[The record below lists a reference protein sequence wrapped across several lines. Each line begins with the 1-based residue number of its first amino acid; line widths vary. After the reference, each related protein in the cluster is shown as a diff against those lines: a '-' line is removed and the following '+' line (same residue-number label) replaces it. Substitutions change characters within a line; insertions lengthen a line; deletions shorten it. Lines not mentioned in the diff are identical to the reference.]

1 MSGFKSIVKGDSKL
15 AVLQGLSYQLYS
27 WSLANLMEEIPT
39 ISTYLSL
46 SFQHGVRESN
56 IVADSLARAGASSTD
71 LAFDMQSSSCSFK

>member
-1 MSGFKSIVKGDSKL
+1 MPGFKLIVKGDSKL
-15 AVLQGLSYQLYS
+15 AVLRGLSYQLYS
-27 WSLANLMEEIPT
+27 WSLANLEEIPT

-46 SFQHGVRESN
+46 SFRHGVRESN